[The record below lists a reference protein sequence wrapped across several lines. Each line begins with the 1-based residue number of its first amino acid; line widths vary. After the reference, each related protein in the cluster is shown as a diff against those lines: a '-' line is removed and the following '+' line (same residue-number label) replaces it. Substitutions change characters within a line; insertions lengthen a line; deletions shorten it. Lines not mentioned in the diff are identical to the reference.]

1 MKIIVTIWWIL
12 FFILILGPFAYHLFA
27 APPACTW
34 RQTLDAIR
42 QVETGGCENEGRG
55 AKGDKGKAL
64 GPYQIW
70 NIYWQDAAVPG
81 REYREVLHDKKLS
94 ELVVERYMQRYARES
109 LRRLQRG
116 TGTLKDVEVVARIHN
131 GGPKGHQRKSTI
143 GYWNKARAVL
153 SLSSVTK

>member
-1 MKIIVTIWWIL
+1 MAYSDCSFSSVS
-12 FFILILGPFAYHLFA
+12 FPARSGPRVLHCDPCQCDPSQCAGKG
-27 APPACTW
+27 
-34 RQTLDAIR
+34 D
-42 QVETGGCENEGRG
+42 GGCENEGRG

-131 GGPKGHQRKSTI
+131 GGPKGHRRKSTL

>member
-1 MKIIVTIWWIL
+1 MIRKILVFIAFWIL
-12 FFILILGPFAYHLFA
+12 LWLMAGPAFSS
-27 APPACTW
+27 PPAYTW

-55 AKGDKGKAL
+55 AKGDKGKSL

-131 GGPKGHQRKSTI
+131 GGPKGHQRKSTL
-143 GYWNKARAVL
+143 GYWIKARKEVRND
-153 SLSSVTK
+153 

>member
-1 MKIIVTIWWIL
+1 MFIAFWLLLWIMA
-12 FFILILGPFAYHLFA
+12 GPAFSS
-27 APPACTW
+27 PPAYTW

-42 QVETGGCENEGRG
+42 QVEPGGCENEGRG
-55 AKGDKGKAL
+55 AKGDKGKAR

-70 NIYWQDAAVPG
+70 NIYWQEAAVPG

-94 ELVVERYMQRYARES
+94 ELVGERYMQRYARES

-131 GGPKGHQRKSTI
+131 GGPKGHQRKSTL
-143 GYWNKARAVL
+143 GYWIKARKEVRND
-153 SLSSVTK
+153 

>member
-1 MKIIVTIWWIL
+1 MIRKILVFIAFWIL
-12 FFILILGPFAYHLFA
+12 LWLMAGPAFSS
-27 APPACTW
+27 PPAYTW
-34 RQTLDAIR
+34 RQPLDAIR

-131 GGPKGHQRKSTI
+131 GGPKGHQRKSTL
-143 GYWNKARAVL
+143 GYWNKVRKEVRND
-153 SLSSVTK
+153 

>member
-1 MKIIVTIWWIL
+1 MKIL
-12 FFILILGPFAYHLFA
+12 LILTTITCLSPTY
-27 APPACTW
+27 TW

-42 QVETGGCENEGRG
+42 QVETGGSPDEGRG
-55 AKGDKGKAL
+55 ATGDSGRAI

-131 GGPKGHQRKSTI
+131 GGPKGHRRKSTL

>member
-1 MKIIVTIWWIL
+1 MDHGWPCFQQPTGL
-12 FFILILGPFAYHLFA
+12 HLA
-27 APPACTW
+27 ADARRDPAGRAW
-34 RQTLDAIR
+34 RLRERGA
-42 QVETGGCENEGRG
+42 RG

-94 ELVVERYMQRYARES
+94 ELVVERYMQRYARGS

-131 GGPKGHQRKSTI
+131 GGPKGHRRESTL
-143 GYWNKARAVL
+143 GYWSKARKEVRND
-153 SLSSVTK
+153 